1 MKKVS
6 AIIRPEKLEEL
17 KDALNE
23 KGVHGMT
30 VFEVMGC
37 GSQHGWTEYYRGH
50 EVMLNM
56 IPKVKVEFVVND
68 AQVEGL
74 IKLICSVARTGEVGD
89 GKIFV
94 YPVEECVR
102 IRTGERG
109 VRAV

>member
-1 MKKVS
+1 MKKVT

-23 KGVHGMT
+23 KGIHGMT
-30 VFEVMGC
+30 VYEVMGC
-37 GSQHGWTEYYRGH
+37 GSQHGWTEYYRGK

-56 IPKVKVEFVVND
+56 IPKVKVELVVNN
-68 AQVEGL
+68 AQVEDLIGL
-74 IKLICSVARTGEVGD
+74 VCDVARPGEVGD

-109 VRAV
+109 VKAV

>member
-1 MKKVS
+1 MKKVT

-17 KDALNE
+17 KGALNE
-23 KGVHGMT
+23 KGIHGMT
-30 VFEVMGC
+30 VYEVMGC
-37 GSQHGWTEYYRGH
+37 GSQHGWTEYYRGK

-56 IPKVKVEFVVND
+56 IPKVKVELVVNN
-68 AQVEGL
+68 AQVEDLIGL
-74 IKLICSVARTGEVGD
+74 VCDVARTGEVGD

-109 VRAV
+109 VKAV